1 MTNLWPMATYCAV
14 MSITPGP
21 NNMLL
26 TASGANFGFARTL
39 PQIVGIIVGGFVMT
53 AACCLGIGA
62 LFTRYPATQAW
73 LQGAGA
79 LYLVW
84 LAWRLSRAAAG
95 AANAPRPMSFSEGA
109 LFQFV
114 NPKGWIK
121 ALTLGSVFMPAE
133 ASPMVSALGVS
144 VVGAVVGVPCVSV
157 WALFG
162 VAIRG
167 WLRDARRERLFNLA
181 MAATMLVLAA
191 LFLR

>member
-1 MTNLWPMATYCAV
+1 MATYCAV

-39 PQIVGIIVGGFVMT
+39 PQMAGIIVGGFVMT
-53 AACCLGIGA
+53 AGCCLGIGA
-62 LFTRYPATQAW
+62 LFTRFPASHAW

-79 LYLVW
+79 LYLAW
-84 LAWRLSRAAAG
+84 LAWRLSG
-95 AANAPRPMSFSEGA
+95 AAVGAASSPRPMSFTEGT
-109 LFQFV
+109 LFQFM

-121 ALTLGSVFMPAE
+121 ALTLASVFMPAE
-133 ASPMVSALGVS
+133 ASPVVAALGIS
-144 VVGAVVGVPCVSV
+144 VVGAVVGVPCISV

-167 WLRDARRERLFNLA
+167 WLREPRRQRAFNVA
-181 MAATMLVLAA
+181 MAAILLVLAL